1 MWQSYDL
8 LLVIYALSLL
18 NNQNKAHLTV
28 TVAVLFGS
36 HAGNSF
42 EIAVK
47 RCRFREAE
55 QVGCLLKCL
64 RGTCRNEPLG
74 LCYHILLYPFGRR
87 ETVGSHTNDLAEVL
101 GREVQPIGV
110 ELNLP
115 RLPIVPYHQ
124 LAEVVED
131 LHMPV
136 CLPLLV
142 LFVTIVIE
150 EFIAYGQLCQQC
162 LIAVGHLL
170 VGMGGDDAEL
180 VYDGQQMT
188 GLFVCQ
194 RADGRVVEFR
204 TVVAEGVIAQVV
216 EQSRRDCQHGIG
228 ACRHSSRW
236 GCDKPHIPIS
246 YGRTYNHKLCFTMS
260 R

>member
-1 MWQSYDL
+1 M
-8 LLVIYALSLL
+8 
-18 NNQNKAHLTV
+18 N
-28 TVAVLFGS
+28 VAVLFGS
-36 HAGNSF
+36 HAGNTF

-47 RCRFREAE
+47 GYWLGEAE
-55 QVGCLLKCL
+55 QVGRFLKRL
-64 RGTCRNEPLG
+64 RSTCRNESLG

-87 ETVGSHTNDLAEVL
+87 ETIGSHTNDFAEML
-101 GREVQPIGV
+101 GCKVQQICV
-110 ELNLP
+110 ELDLP

-131 LHMPV
+131 LHMPG
-136 CLPLLV
+136 CCPLFV

-150 EFIAYGQLCQQC
+150 EFIANGQLCQQC
-162 LIAVGHLL
+162 LIAVGHFL

-246 YGRTYNHKLCFTMS
+246 YGRTYNHKLCFAMS